1 MAVMNYETPGLT
13 KIDFEDSLFVTT
25 ELNKNENAEVKGYI
39 ESRGGIIKN
48 SVTNT
53 TNYLIYKDGEEETTK
68 YKKALEL
75 VNEKGLEI
83 NILPL
88 SLLMILR
95 KGIGT
100 IEFGSYP
107 YEADGT
113 KKPIKWIILKKEK
126 NKALLLSAFGIDAKP
141 YNEEYE
147 DVTWET
153 CTLRKW
159 LNEDFLD
166 AAFTEEEKKRICLTK
181 VKNPDN
187 PWYKTPGGNDTE
199 DRVFLLSIDE
209 VRELLPTDVQRIT
222 APTPYAKKQG
232 TYVSREGNCWWW
244 LRSLGCSA
252 DYAAYV
258 YREGGGY
265 VSEIGN
271 NVLRSDNAV
280 CPALWIDLES

>member
-13 KIDFEDSLFVTT
+13 EIDFEDSLFVTT

-39 ESRGGIIKN
+39 EERGGVIKS
-48 SVTNT
+48 SVTKT

-153 CTLRKW
+153 CALRKW

-166 AAFTEEEKKRICLTK
+166 AAFTEEEKERIILTK

-187 PWYKTPGGNDTE
+187 PRYKTTGGNDT
-199 DRVFLLSIDE
+199 DDKVFLLSLNE
-209 VRELLPTDVQRIT
+209 ARQLLQTDMQRMT
-222 APTPYAKKQG
+222 SATPYAKKQG
-232 TYVSREGNCWWW
+232 AYVWYNGNSWWW
-244 LRSLGCSA
+244 LRSPGYYSCSA
-252 DYAAYV
+252 ARVGNDGDV
-258 YREGGGY
+258 DGSGNTVH
-265 VSEIGN
+265 VSN
-271 NVLRSDNAV
+271 DAV